1 VDEGAANYIERIRV
15 LTESDEVELLDS
27 ILTGGYD
34 QGCFVDPEPHDLLP
48 AGDLAATDAVL
59 AALEERQLAPSASA
73 ADPFQ
78 EEALA
83 AVGVDDVNGG
93 YVVLTQRCDLVRP
106 LITEPF
112 VELAAVH
119 VERDKDAI
127 AVAKRNSPRAIFVA
141 DHPGGA
147 CVADLRRR
155 AVIAKDRLPAHTPRQ
170 MVEAGEPH
178 KRFKLRVGQRY
189 SRDALPTDLVER
201 LQKPLVKL
209 LRKPSH
215 MKKVEPFSDFL
226 VFRQGDQVEIKAV
239 FPVHVDRRIA
249 EDAWAA
255 FEDVMPEELVELIG
269 EDSGAVSVKEM
280 NFWTY
285 FYGWKM
291 DLDEVTY
298 SRKAGPEQAAP
309 SL

>member
-1 VDEGAANYIERIRV
+1 VDDGAANYVARISA
-15 LTESDEVELLDS
+15 LTEEQEVALLDA

-34 QGCFVDPEPHDLLP
+34 QGCFLQPEPGDLLP

-59 AALEERQLAPSASA
+59 NALDERQLAPSASA
-73 ADPFQ
+73 ADPF
-78 EEALA
+78 EDDALVA
-83 AVGVDDVNGG
+83 APVVDEDAG

-106 LITEPF
+106 LISEPF

-119 VERDKDAI
+119 IERDKDAI

-141 DHPGGA
+141 DHPEGA
-147 CVADLRRR
+147 WVADLRRR
-155 AVIAKDRLPAHTPRQ
+155 AVIAKDRLSAYRPRQ
-170 MVEAGEPH
+170 MVAAGEPH
-178 KRFKLRVGQRY
+178 KRFKLRTGQRY

-201 LQKPLVKL
+201 LQKPLIKL

-226 VFRQGDQVEIKAV
+226 VFRKGDQVEIKAV
-239 FPVHVDRRIA
+239 FPTHVERRAA

-255 FEDVMPEELVELIG
+255 LEEVMPEELIDLIA

-280 NFWTY
+280 NFFTY

-298 SRKAGPEQAAP
+298 HRKAGPDQAAP
-309 SL
+309 SV